1 MHRGLVGCPI
11 VLQVVGQVWGVN
23 GWRQFQ
29 VCLVCQR
36 KAGGD
41 TGGIWLLVESGWD
54 IYIYD
59 LYVQAFHMC
68 LFCLLGD
75 SAKLVC

>member
-1 MHRGLVGCPI
+1 MPVVRKHRLLCYELPDAIMLKSCSAWGLVGCPI

-23 GWRQFQ
+23 CWRQFQ

-41 TGGIWLLVESGWD
+41 TGGGGGGYS
-54 IYIYD
+54 
-59 LYVQAFHMC
+59 C
-68 LFCLLGD
+68 
-75 SAKLVC
+75 

>member
-11 VLQVVGQVWGVN
+11 VLQVVGQVGGVN

-41 TGGIWLLVESGWD
+41 TGGGGGGYGCWWKAGG
-54 IYIYD
+54 IYKGSLCAGVSCVPFLSIG
-59 LYVQAFHMC
+59 C
-68 LFCLLGD
+68 
-75 SAKLVC
+75 

>member
-11 VLQVVGQVWGVN
+11 VLQVVGRVWGVN
-23 GWRQFQ
+23 GWQQFQ

-41 TGGIWLLVESGWD
+41 TGRNMVAGGKRGSLCAGVSCVSFLSIG
-54 IYIYD
+54 
-59 LYVQAFHMC
+59 C
-68 LFCLLGD
+68 
-75 SAKLVC
+75 